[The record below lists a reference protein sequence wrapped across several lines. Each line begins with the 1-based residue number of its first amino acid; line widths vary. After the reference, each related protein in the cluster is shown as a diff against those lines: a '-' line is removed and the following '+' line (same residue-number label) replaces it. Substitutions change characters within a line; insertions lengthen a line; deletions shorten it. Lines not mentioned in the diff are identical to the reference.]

1 MQLRMKGMLTY
12 SGSRSTV
19 TAGNLQVA
27 VEGYDL
33 TQELVGGDA
42 TRASPP
48 KEI

>member
-1 MQLRMKGMLTY
+1 
-12 SGSRSTV
+12 V
-19 TAGNLQVA
+19 TAGNLQAA

-48 KEI
+48 KEISSREEDMWKVT